1 MTNARRSLWILLAT
15 IAFTSPVHADWKG
28 TSWGQQP
35 SDVERIIGAKAK
47 SIRPSIKDREGVGKL
62 GNTYFFVDGSTKS
75 TANFYYDD
83 RGLKSIEI
91 TSKSSKCNDVFS
103 NLTKIYG
110 KHIRHSNQTILHLF
124 IWHDVEQH
132 NRIRLLVI
140 GSGSQCSTYYER
152 LADYEEIDK
161 SSTN

>member
-1 MTNARRSLWILLAT
+1 MTTAQKLPWIVLAT
-15 IAFTSPVHADWKG
+15 IAFTPPVHADWKG

-35 SDVERIIGAKAK
+35 SEVERTTGAKAK
-47 SIRPSIKDREGVGKL
+47 SIKPSVKDREGIGKL
-62 GNTYFFVDGSTKS
+62 GNTYFFADGAAKS

-91 TSKSSKCNDVFS
+91 TSKSLKCNDVFS
-103 NLTKIYG
+103 NLTKTYG

-124 IWHDVEQH
+124 IWHDVERH
-132 NRIRLLVI
+132 NRIRLLVG
-140 GSGSQCSTYYER
+140 GSGSHCSTYYER

-161 SSTN
+161 TSAN